1 MVGGCAP
8 RLAEDI
14 GMSPDEAVS
23 LTGTVLPRLDRR
35 RRQRKRAAPWPDR
48 KSSIALFLI

>member
-14 GMSPDEAVS
+14 GMSPDEEVS
-23 LTGTVLPRLDRR
+23 LTGTAAPRLDRR
-35 RRQRKRAAPWPDR
+35 RQQRKRAAPWPDQ
-48 KSSIALFLI
+48 KSSTALFLI